1 MTSDQLVNL
10 ERDIIQTVMFEL
22 SVPTPNNWMN
32 IYAADFD
39 RYLSKM

>member
-1 MTSDQLVNL
+1 MTSEQLVNL

-39 RYLSKM
+39 R